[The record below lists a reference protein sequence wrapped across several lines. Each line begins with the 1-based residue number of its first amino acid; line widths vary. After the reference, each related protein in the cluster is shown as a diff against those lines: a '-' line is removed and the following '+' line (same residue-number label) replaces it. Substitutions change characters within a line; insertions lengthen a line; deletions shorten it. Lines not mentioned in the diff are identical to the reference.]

1 MSPMTKKLSHFLL
14 AAALAVSVGAAPA
27 ARAATYGNADAL
39 RGVKSGK
46 GVFLVDLADSRKVA
60 MYLKLIAGSRESLE
74 RQGVAADF
82 KVVFIGPS
90 VKFLSTEPPAQAT
103 PEERAVLAEIARA
116 AHALKT
122 QGVALEVCAIATEV
136 FKVDNAK
143 LLPDVTVVADGFI
156 SLIGYQAQGF
166 HLVPI
171 F

>member
-1 MSPMTKKLSHFLL
+1 MRPMIKKPKHLLL
-14 AAALAVSVGAAPA
+14 AAVIALAAGAAPSV
-27 ARAATYGNADAL
+27 RAATYGNADAL

-46 GVFLVDLADSRKVA
+46 GMFLVDLDDGRKVA
-60 MYLKLIAGSRESLE
+60 MYLKLIAGSGESLR
-74 RQGVAADF
+74 RQGITTDF

-90 VKFLSTEPPAQAT
+90 VKFLVTEPPAQAT
-103 PEERAVLAEIARA
+103 TEERAVLAEIARA
-116 AHALKT
+116 AHVLKA
-122 QGVALEVCAIATEV
+122 QGVALEVCAIATDV